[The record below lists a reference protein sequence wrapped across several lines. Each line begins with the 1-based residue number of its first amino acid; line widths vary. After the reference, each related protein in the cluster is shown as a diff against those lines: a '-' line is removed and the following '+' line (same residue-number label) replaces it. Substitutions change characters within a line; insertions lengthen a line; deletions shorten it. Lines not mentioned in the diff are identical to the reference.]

1 MQIKQITNEK
11 LGETVYCAK
20 HPSGLE
26 IRVMPKKGYSSA
38 YAVFGVKY
46 GSSDTAVKP
55 KAVNLKLFPRVR
67 LISLSISF
75 LKARTSTHLNA
86 LQKRAQAQ
94 MHTQALKKRL
104 IFSKAPRI

>member
-26 IRVMPKKGYSSA
+26 IRVMPKAGYSSA

-46 GSSDTAVKP
+46 GSIGTAVKS
-55 KAVNLKLFPRVR
+55 LDTITSSVR
-67 LISLSISF
+67 NKPF
-75 LKARTSTHLNA
+75 V
-86 LQKRAQAQ
+86 
-94 MHTQALKKRL
+94 
-104 IFSKAPRI
+104 